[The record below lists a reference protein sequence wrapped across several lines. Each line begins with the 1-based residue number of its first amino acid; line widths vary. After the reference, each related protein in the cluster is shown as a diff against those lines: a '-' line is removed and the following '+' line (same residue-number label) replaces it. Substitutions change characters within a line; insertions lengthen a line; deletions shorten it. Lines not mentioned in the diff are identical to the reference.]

1 MKRFV
6 KVVAVLSML
15 IGLSMSGIGL
25 ASADEAAPPGSATL
39 ADWPVPLDGPVVWA
53 TPVPASER
61 VFADDSGAGSRKT
74 ASKPSPTLLAALC
87 NNGSAPPCHLPYN
100 STYDIA
106 GGDVLSGSTLY
117 ASSAGKICIHLKATS
132 GISSSG
138 LIQVS
143 VNTKPSV
150 GWVNFP
156 QNGIEYGYCW
166 TGLVANSNNNTPG
179 LLNPDLSR
187 HGGVYS
193 ATAT

>member
-1 MKRFV
+1 M
-6 KVVAVLSML
+6 
-15 IGLSMSGIGL
+15 
-25 ASADEAAPPGSATL
+25 
-39 ADWPVPLDGPVVWA
+39 
-53 TPVPASER
+53 
-61 VFADDSGAGSRKT
+61 
-74 ASKPSPTLLAALC
+74 LLAGTC

-106 GGDVLSGSTLY
+106 GGGLLSGSTLY

-132 GISSSG
+132 GVSSSG

-143 VNTKPSV
+143 LSTKPSV
-150 GWVNFP
+150 GWINFP

-166 TGLVANSNNNTPG
+166 TELVANSNNNTPG
-179 LLNPDLSR
+179 LLNPDLTR